1 MQARNLLEC
10 TIDLTQPLPELTAVI
25 SAVLSAHPDVDT
37 RLAVLHALS
46 DEITTALLTLEV
58 KRSVAEEA
66 EAGPAGIT
74 A

>member
-25 SAVLSAHPDVDT
+25 SAVLSALPDVDT

-46 DEITTALLTLEV
+46 DEITTALLTLEDGIGEEESYD
-58 KRSVAEEA
+58 KRRNT
-66 EAGPAGIT
+66 P
-74 A
+74 